1 MHDPELMKPNSPP
14 EPLFTF
20 NYPNLGY
27 SIQIVPHSAADRIK
41 LQRQAESGRLSLQ
54 DYCRDT
60 IIDSMVLAE
69 FE

>member
-1 MHDPELMKPNSPP
+1 MNPTSPP

-20 NYPNLGY
+20 TYPNLGY
-27 SIQIVPHSAADRIK
+27 SIVIIPHSAADRTK
-41 LQRQAESGRLSLQ
+41 LQRQSESGHLSLQ